1 SSDKSKQKFDFRL
14 FRRLM
19 QYARPY
25 RLIFIAVGFA
35 AIMLSL
41 FSSVRPIL
49 LKYTV
54 DDYVLT
60 KDANGLLLFVIYMV
74 AALILE
80 VISQLSFIYY
90 ANWLGQS
97 VIKDI
102 REKLFKHM
110 MRFR

>member
-1 SSDKSKQKFDFRL
+1 
-14 FRRLM
+14 
-19 QYARPY
+19 
-25 RLIFIAVGFA
+25 GFA
-35 AIMLSL
+35 AIMLSV

-110 MRFR
+110 MRFRMEYFNNSSVGVLVTRAVSDIEEYSYRR